1 MEGPFHVSERAALLV
16 DSSSSHQQSPPTHTH
31 THVLPGRSSSATRG
45 GPLNAWRTANPLSS
59 ITSPAVRKL
68 FVQLYPVAIFC
79 VTSALLFADQ
89 NLMAPNLTD
98 IAKSFGFD
106 DSERDKYLG
115 GYIGAAFYMFGAPA
129 ALVFGYLSNYVSRRL
144 LFVIAVLLGEGPCI
158 LTIFVTRYWQLFVL
172 RLLTGISIGG
182 CLPLIFS
189 LLSDMYEHEQRS
201 LVSAVVQ
208 VAVGMGI
215 AAGQGVAGYIG
226 PWLGWRWP
234 FVIVAIP
241 AVLCAGLMYA
251 TTEEPEKG
259 STERAVFQAAKV
271 RRCLVWGDERG
282 GGVTSGE
289 RSDPLVTPPMVT
301 PPINIRGGV
310 FLRGGRGAGQRPG
323 GGEHRG
329 VGMDTSGWV
338 FLWGQR
344 VAALPVHP
352 TTHAPY
358 THLPHNINTQ
368 QEQHNNTEFS
378 SSYHADLNWDKMMG
392 LASIKTN
399 VYAIGQGL
407 PGCLPWGMLLTFL
420 NDYLAQEKGLAIS
433 SATSLVLG
441 IGVGGAFGVIG
452 GGVIGQYLYNRS
464 PRSMPV
470 FIGSCTVLGTLPMWY
485 LIKGAVRAHYPVAF
499 VCSMFAGMLSSTVGP
514 NVRAMIMNVNEPE
527 TRGIALAL
535 QTTLDDLGKGLGPA
549 IVAVMIS
556 GLGRE
561 SAFFWATAGWIP
573 CGT

>member
-16 DSSSSHQQSPPTHTH
+16 DSSSSHQQQSPHNSHTI
-31 THVLPGRSSSATRG
+31 LPGRSSSATRG
-45 GPLNAWRTANPLSS
+45 GPPRGPLAWRTAN
-59 ITSPAVRKL
+59 ITSLARK
-68 FVQLYPVAIFC
+68 LYPVAIFC

-241 AVLCAGLMYA
+241 AILCAGLMYA
-251 TTEEPEKG
+251 TTEEPERG
-259 STERAVFQAAKV
+259 STERAVFQAKV
-271 RRCLVWGDERG
+271 GLVVVVGDHHHTQHTTHYKPHTTHHHSPP
-282 GGVTSGE
+282 TS
-289 RSDPLVTPPMVT
+289 
-301 PPINIRGGV
+301 
-310 FLRGGRGAGQRPG
+310 
-323 GGEHRG
+323 
-329 VGMDTSGWV
+329 
-338 FLWGQR
+338 
-344 VAALPVHP
+344 HP
-352 TTHAPY
+352 TPTS
-358 THLPHNINTQ
+358 TRSTQIN
-368 QEQHNNTEFS
+368 S
-378 SSYHADLNWDKMMG
+378 R
-392 LASIKTN
+392 
-399 VYAIGQGL
+399 
-407 PGCLPWGMLLTFL
+407 PP
-420 NDYLAQEKGLAIS
+420 
-433 SATSLVLG
+433 
-441 IGVGGAFGVIG
+441 
-452 GGVIGQYLYNRS
+452 
-464 PRSMPV
+464 
-470 FIGSCTVLGTLPMWY
+470 
-485 LIKGAVRAHYPVAF
+485 
-499 VCSMFAGMLSSTVGP
+499 
-514 NVRAMIMNVNEPE
+514 
-527 TRGIALAL
+527 
-535 QTTLDDLGKGLGPA
+535 
-549 IVAVMIS
+549 
-556 GLGRE
+556 
-561 SAFFWATAGWIP
+561 
-573 CGT
+573 